1 MKYPATFT
9 KDKDGGFD
17 ITFRDIPEAMPQGD
31 TEAEAMAMAEEV
43 LLDSIDWYLEQKKAI
58 PIPSEAQANDR
69 LIELPVS
76 IMKKVMLLNEML
88 V

>member
-1 MKYPATFT
+1 MT
-9 KDKDGGFD
+9 
-17 ITFRDIPEAMPQGD
+17 QGD
-31 TEAEAMAMAEEV
+31 TEEEAMAMAEEV

-58 PIPSEAQANDR
+58 PIPSEAQVNDR

-76 IMKKVMLLNEML
+76 IMTKVMSLNGLL